1 VTLLSASFLDLAH
14 IERKFLL
21 TSSKSLFTAQLMILH
36 GCASASQLQKIAI
49 FHALDAVQIKA
60 LLPFSYWQEYQ
71 PGEIIMIEGENI
83 PSKLYCLIAG
93 LLEIK
98 KTSISTG
105 KEAII
110 RLISGGEL
118 FAASAI
124 FGNGLAP
131 ATVMCLAPSQVLTI
145 EREALLR
152 VIAQVPEISL
162 TILSVYN
169 DRLQQLHNTVQG
181 LITEKPLIRL
191 TKLIQYYHS
200 CYGIRSYS
208 EENVL
213 NIPLTYDQM
222 SRSIGISYE
231 ECVRLF
237 KQLKGVVSYRR
248 GGKIVIQDR
257 QKLAH
262 L

>member
-1 VTLLSASFLDLAH
+1 MTLLSASFLDLAH

-49 FHALDAVQIKA
+49 FQALDAVQIKA

-71 PGEIIMIEGENI
+71 PGEIIMIEGEDI
-83 PSKLYCLIAG
+83 PGKLYCLIAG

-124 FGNGLAP
+124 FGNGIAP
-131 ATVMCLAPSQVLTI
+131 ATVVCLAPSQVLTI
-145 EREALLR
+145 EREALLE
-152 VIAQVPEISL
+152 VISQVPEISFR
-162 TILSVYN
+162 ILSVYN
-169 DRLQQLHNTVQG
+169 ERLQQLHNIVQG
-181 LITEKPLIRL
+181 LIAEKPLMRL
-191 TKLIQYYHS
+191 IKLIQYYQS
-200 CYGIRSYS
+200 FYGTSSYKG
-208 EENVL
+208 ENLL

-237 KQLKGVVSYRR
+237 KQLNGTVGYRR
-248 GGKIVIQDR
+248 GGKIIIQDR
-257 QKLAH
+257 
-262 L
+262 